1 MNTTEKFPV
10 LADDVKISLLYK
22 YRKKDDIYV
31 ISSARNDAY
40 FFFRAEFLPV
50 VQKVL
55 DLFDGKNDIQQIQQI
70 ISMQFPNMDS
80 KEFVHKIANSNLI
93 QNQAKKSVSEAS
105 EMHRT
110 SLNIVEYSIKNLK
123 NIPESVYRLLFWLEW
138 GLFFLSWILM
148 LWMLISQKIS
158 VENYTE
164 YLNSTSYTTGLF
176 WATLFGMLFMILH
189 EFSHIICGL
198 YVGVLPQKIG
208 FSLYLN
214 FIPKYYIKSSGIY
227 LIGRWKRIIFHFSGP
242 ASNFIFFSFF
252 SCLGYRFNCAFF
264 FYLAFANL
272 QVIILNLQPFSL
284 TDGFFIMASILKSVN
299 LRIRS
304 LDLLRFH
311 KHVPVSVGLYVYT
324 SISFVFIVLLAYN
337 TSFWLTGILS
347 DYFPYYFDRFLFT
360 GVFTVLFVL
369 QVMIKANRIS
379 S

>member
-1 MNTTEKFPV
+1 MKETEKFPV

-22 YRKKDDIYV
+22 YRKKDDIYI
-31 ISSARNDAY
+31 ISSVCNDAY
-40 FFFRAEFLPV
+40 FFFSAEFLPV
-50 VQKVL
+50 VRKVL
-55 DLFDGKNDIQQIQQI
+55 NLCDGKNDIKHIQQI
-70 ISMQFPNMDS
+70 IAMQFPNMDS
-80 KEFVHKIANSNLI
+80 KKFVYKIADSNLM

-110 SLNIVEYSIKNLK
+110 SLNIVEYSIKNLR

-138 GLFFLSWILM
+138 GLFLLSWFFM
-148 LWMLISQKIS
+148 LWMLIHQKIS

-164 YLNSTSYTTGLF
+164 YLNSTSYTTGLL
-176 WATLFGMLFMILH
+176 WASLFGMLFMILH

-227 LIGRWKRIIFHFSGP
+227 LIGRWKRIVFHFSGP
-242 ASNFIFFSFF
+242 ASNFILFSFF
-252 SCLGYRFNCAFF
+252 SYLGYRFNCAFF

-272 QVIILNLQPFSL
+272 QIIILNLQPFSL
-284 TDGFFIMASILKSVN
+284 TDGFFIMASLLKCVN
-299 LRIRS
+299 LRIRF
-304 LDLLRFH
+304 LNMLCFH
-311 KHVPVSVGLYVYT
+311 KHVPASVGLYVYT

-337 TSFWLTGILS
+337 TSFWLTGILG
-347 DYFPYYFDRFLFT
+347 DYFSYYFDRFLFT
-360 GVFTVLFVL
+360 AVFTVLFVL
-369 QVMIKANRIS
+369 QVIIKANHIS